1 MKEDHSEVVAEI
13 SARIQNKNLA
23 HPKLI
28 PFEDDAPKIE
38 LTGITLSSPPNYK
51 LGDNA
56 AVRKAYGVALAKLGD
71 SCSLITTF
79 DADTK
84 NSTFAQTYKDKYPN
98 RHVECFIAE
107 QNMVGVAIGAACR
120 DRRIAFVST
129 FACFLT
135 RAFDQIRMG
144 AISQTKVSTCVHSMS
159 FILIEAF
166 YVPLQLTNFSIE
178 SIHTVFP
185 E

>member
-1 MKEDHSEVVAEI
+1 MKDDHSEIENEI
-13 SARIQNKNLA
+13 SARIKNKDLVN
-23 HPKLI
+23 PKLI

-38 LTGITLSSPPNYK
+38 LTNVALSSPPNYK
-51 LGDNA
+51 MGDNA
-56 AVRKAYGVALAKLGD
+56 AVRKAYGVALVKLGD
-71 SCSLITTF
+71 NSSLITTF

-144 AISQTKVSTCVHSMS
+144 AISQTKVSTYVHSYS
-159 FILIEAF
+159 
-166 YVPLQLTNFSIE
+166 
-178 SIHTVFP
+178 
-185 E
+185 